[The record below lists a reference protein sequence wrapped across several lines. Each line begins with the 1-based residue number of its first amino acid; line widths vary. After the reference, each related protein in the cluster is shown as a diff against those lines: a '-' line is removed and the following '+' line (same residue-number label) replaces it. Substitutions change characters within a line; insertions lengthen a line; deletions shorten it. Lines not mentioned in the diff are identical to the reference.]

1 MIFSIKSVF
10 LYTLFFVQKSY
21 NEKIM
26 ASNQPKHG
34 TQSDKKRFFDKKF
47 ILTIVFIAIVSTT
60 LNFISTKDTQDNKYN
75 IISETD
81 RTCQIDISVEQ
92 PIFSMNIFE
101 LVKHIKRN
109 SKELIIPEKVD
120 INGKEYT
127 VVKITGNTEKKEF
140 ESVALPNS
148 LIEIGN
154 VAFYKCEWLKEI
166 KIPNSVKSIGD
177 WAFYGCSSLQTINIP
192 NSVESI
198 GHEAFADCSSIK
210 KINIPNSVESIGD
223 WTFYGCSS
231 LQTVIIP
238 NSVESIGNGTFY
250 RCSSLQTVN
259 IPNSVKSIGDKAFKD
274 CSSLQ
279 TVNIPNSVESI
290 GEKAFEGTPWKK
302 NKQ

>member
-1 MIFSIKSVF
+1 
-10 LYTLFFVQKSY
+10 
-21 NEKIM
+21 M

-47 ILTIVFIAIVSTT
+47 ILTIVFIAIVSITF
-60 LNFISTKDTQDNKYN
+60 NFISAKDTQDNKYH

-148 LIEIGN
+148 LIEIGDH
-154 VAFYKCEWLKEI
+154 AFCNCECLKEI
-166 KIPNSVKSIGD
+166 KIPNSVISIGD
-177 WAFYGCSSLQTINIP
+177 WAFSQCSSIKTINIP

-198 GHEAFADCSSIK
+198 GYGA
-210 KINIPNSVESIGD
+210 
-223 WTFYGCSS
+223 FYGCSN
-231 LQTVIIP
+231 LQTIDIP
-238 NSVESIGNGTFY
+238 D
-250 RCSSLQTVN
+250 
-259 IPNSVKSIGDKAFKD
+259 SVKSIGNGAFYF
-274 CSSLQ
+274 CTNLQ

-290 GEKAFEGTPWKK
+290 GDLAFYCCSSLKEIGIPDSVKSIGDLAFEGTPWKK

>member
-1 MIFSIKSVF
+1 
-10 LYTLFFVQKSY
+10 
-21 NEKIM
+21 M
-26 ASNQPKHG
+26 ANNLPKHG

-47 ILTIVFIAIVSTT
+47 ILTIVFIAIVSITF
-60 LNFISTKDTQDNKYN
+60 NFISAKDTQDNKYH

-127 VVKITGNTEKKEF
+127 VVKITGNTEKKVF
-140 ESVALPNS
+140 KSVALPNS
-148 LIEIGN
+148 LIEIGDH
-154 VAFYKCEWLKEI
+154 AFCKCKWLKEI

-177 WAFYGCSSLQTINIP
+177 WAFEDCRNLKEIKIP
-192 NSVESI
+192 NSVKSI
-198 GHEAFADCSSIK
+198 GFKA
-210 KINIPNSVESIGD
+210 
-223 WTFYGCSS
+223 FYGCSS
-231 LQTVIIP
+231 LQTVNIP
-238 NSVESIGNGTFY
+238 DSVE
-250 RCSSLQTVN
+250 R
-259 IPNSVKSIGDKAFKD
+259 IGDWAFSG

-290 GEKAFEGTPWKK
+290 VA
-302 NKQ
+302 

>member
-1 MIFSIKSVF
+1 
-10 LYTLFFVQKSY
+10 
-21 NEKIM
+21 M
-26 ASNQPKHG
+26 ANNLPKHG

-47 ILTIVFIAIVSTT
+47 ILTIVFIAIVSITF
-60 LNFISTKDTQDNKYN
+60 NFISAKDTQDNKYH

-154 VAFYKCEWLKEI
+154 LAFYNCECLKEI
-166 KIPNSVKSIGD
+166 NIPNSVKSIGNGAFSD
-177 WAFYGCSSLQTINIP
+177 CTNLQTVIIPDSVKSIGDVAFYGCSSLQTINIP

-198 GHEAFADCSSIK
+198 GDGAFADCSSLQTVI
-210 KINIPNSVESIGD
+210 IPNSVKSIGNMA
-223 WTFYGCSS
+223 FSGCSS

-238 NSVESIGNGTFY
+238 NSV
-250 RCSSLQTVN
+250 
-259 IPNSVKSIGDKAFKD
+259 KSIG
-274 CSSLQ
+274 
-279 TVNIPNSVESI
+279 
-290 GEKAFEGTPWKK
+290 
-302 NKQ
+302 

>member
-1 MIFSIKSVF
+1 MA
-10 LYTLFFVQKSY
+10 Y
-21 NEKIM
+21 NL
-26 ASNQPKHG
+26 PKHG

-47 ILTIVFIAIVSTT
+47 ILTIVFIAIVSITF
-60 LNFISTKDTQDNKYN
+60 NFIFAKDTQDNKYN

-81 RTCQIDISVEQ
+81 MTCQIDISVEQ

-140 ESVALPNS
+140 ESVVLPNS

-154 VAFYKCEWLKEI
+154 FAFYNCECLKEI
-166 KIPNSVKSIGD
+166 KIPNSVKSIGSGT
-177 WAFYGCSSLQTINIP
+177 FYRCSSLKEIDIP

-198 GHEAFADCSSIK
+198 GKWAFS
-210 KINIPNSVESIGD
+210 
-223 WTFYGCSS
+223 GCSN

-238 NSVESIGNGTFY
+238 NSV
-250 RCSSLQTVN
+250 
-259 IPNSVKSIGDKAFKD
+259 KSIGG
-274 CSSLQ
+274 Q
-279 TVNIPNSVESI
+279 
-290 GEKAFEGTPWKK
+290 AFEGTPWEK

>member
-1 MIFSIKSVF
+1 MA
-10 LYTLFFVQKSY
+10 Y
-21 NEKIM
+21 NL
-26 ASNQPKHG
+26 PKHD

-47 ILTIVFIAIVSTT
+47 ILTIVFIAIVSITF
-60 LNFISTKDTQDNKYN
+60 NFISAKDTQDNKYN

-127 VVKITGNTEKKEF
+127 VVKITGSTEKKEF
-140 ESVALPNS
+140 ESVVLPNS

-166 KIPNSVKSIGD
+166 MIPNSVKRIGDWAFSYCTNLQTVIIPDSVKRIGD
-177 WAFYGCSSLQTINIP
+177 WAFYG
-192 NSVESI
+192 
-198 GHEAFADCSSIK
+198 
-210 KINIPNSVESIGD
+210 
-223 WTFYGCSS
+223 
-231 LQTVIIP
+231 
-238 NSVESIGNGTFY
+238 
-250 RCSSLQTVN
+250 CSSLQTVN

-279 TVNIPNSVESI
+279 TVNIPNSVKSI
-290 GEKAFEGTPWKK
+290 GGQAFEGTPWEK

>member
-1 MIFSIKSVF
+1 
-10 LYTLFFVQKSY
+10 
-21 NEKIM
+21 M

-47 ILTIVFIAIVSTT
+47 ILTIVFIAIVSITF
-60 LNFISTKDTQDNKYN
+60 NFISAKDTQDNKYN

-127 VVKITGNTEKKEF
+127 VVKITGSTEKKVF

-148 LIEIGN
+148 LIEIG
-154 VAFYKCEWLKEI
+154 
-166 KIPNSVKSIGD
+166 D
-177 WAFYGCSSLQTINIP
+177 HAFYGCSSLQTINIP
-192 NSVESI
+192 NSVKSI
-198 GHEAFADCSSIK
+198 GDGAFSYCTNLQTVI
-210 KINIPNSVESIGD
+210 IPNSVKSIGNG
-223 WTFYGCSS
+223 TFYRCSS

-250 RCSSLQTVN
+250 RCSSLKEID
-259 IPNSVKSIGDKAFKD
+259 IPDSVESIGNEAFKD

-279 TVNIPNSVESI
+279 TVIIPNSVESI
-290 GEKAFEGTPWKK
+290 GEKAFEGTPWEK

>member
-1 MIFSIKSVF
+1 
-10 LYTLFFVQKSY
+10 
-21 NEKIM
+21 M
-26 ASNQPKHG
+26 ANNQPKHG

-47 ILTIVFIAIVSTT
+47 ILTIVFIAIVSITF
-60 LNFISTKDTQDNKYN
+60 NFISVKHTQDNKYN

-127 VVKITGNTEKKEF
+127 VVKITGNEEKKEF

-154 VAFYKCEWLKEI
+154 LAFYKCECLKEI
-166 KIPNSVKSIGD
+166 KIPNSVKSIGNR
-177 WAFYGCSSLQTINIP
+177 AFS
-192 NSVESI
+192 
-198 GHEAFADCSSIK
+198 DCT
-210 KINIPNSVESIGD
+210 N
-223 WTFYGCSS
+223 

-238 NSVESIGNGTFY
+238 D
-250 RCSSLQTVN
+250 
-259 IPNSVKSIGDKAFKD
+259 SVKSIGYMPF
-274 CSSLQ
+274 
-279 TVNIPNSVESI
+279 
-290 GEKAFEGTPWKK
+290 
-302 NKQ
+302 

>member
-1 MIFSIKSVF
+1 
-10 LYTLFFVQKSY
+10 
-21 NEKIM
+21 M

-34 TQSDKKRFFDKKF
+34 TQSDNKLFFDKKF
-47 ILTIVFIAIVSTT
+47 ILTIVFIAIVSITF
-60 LNFISTKDTQDNKYN
+60 NFIFAKLTQDNKYN

-127 VVKITGNTEKKEF
+127 VVKITGNREKKEF
-140 ESVALPNS
+140 ESVVLPNS

-154 VAFYKCEWLKEI
+154 FAFYNCECLKEI
-166 KIPNSVKSIGD
+166 NIPNSVKSIGYK
-177 WAFYGCSSLQTINIP
+177 AFY
-192 NSVESI
+192 
-198 GHEAFADCSSIK
+198 
-210 KINIPNSVESIGD
+210 
-223 WTFYGCSS
+223 W
-231 LQTVIIP
+231 
-238 NSVESIGNGTFY
+238 
-250 RCSSLQTVN
+250 CSSLQTVN
-259 IPNSVKSIGDKAFKD
+259 IPNSVKSIGNGTFEGCSSIKEIDIPDSVESIGDRAFKY

-279 TVNIPNSVESI
+279 TVIIPNSVKSI
-290 GEKAFEGTPWKK
+290 GYGAFYGCSSLQTVIILNSVKSIGLDAFEGTPWKK

>member
-1 MIFSIKSVF
+1 
-10 LYTLFFVQKSY
+10 
-21 NEKIM
+21 M

-47 ILTIVFIAIVSTT
+47 ILTIVFIAIVSITF
-60 LNFISTKDTQDNKYN
+60 NFISAKLTQDNKYN

-148 LIEIGN
+148 LIEIGDH
-154 VAFYKCEWLKEI
+154 AFCNCECLKEI
-166 KIPNSVKSIGD
+166 KIPNSVISIGD
-177 WAFYGCSSLQTINIP
+177 WAF
-192 NSVESI
+192 E
-198 GHEAFADCSSIK
+198 D
-210 KINIPNSVESIGD
+210 
-223 WTFYGCSS
+223 
-231 LQTVIIP
+231 
-238 NSVESIGNGTFY
+238 
-250 RCSSLQTVN
+250 CSSLQTVN
-259 IPNSVKSIGDKAFKD
+259 IPNSVKSIGLRAFYGCSSLQTVIIPNSVKSIGD
-274 CSSLQ
+274 CTFSYCRNLKEVNIPNSVKSIGDLAFYGCSSLQ
-279 TVNIPNSVESI
+279 TVNIPNSVKSI
-290 GEKAFEGTPWKK
+290 GYRTFYF
-302 NKQ
+302 